1 MSGQYV
7 VERLMIGA
15 VRPEEVV
22 AVRMPRARF
31 LGLVDAELDCV
42 AEEWGADVAG
52 RLRDRLVPVAR
63 SMPVYPLGEWVTPG
77 RGCGCV
83 VGEYLIAARELD
95 RAMLARTHIDVED
108 LQGDVPP
115 AFVKTWLPV
124 AVATGKDGE
133 VIEAIAGQSG
143 SPGCKPGE
151 YRPVPAGAWF
161 GGAPRVIEP
170 ELG

>member
-1 MSGQYV
+1 MSSETEDMQDTAGETAGDGAKGTRRV
-7 VERLMIGA
+7 VLRA
-15 VRPEEVV
+15 VMV
-22 AVRMPRARF
+22 A
-31 LGLVDAELDCV
+31 
-42 AEEWGADVAG
+42 ADDLPA
-52 RLRDRLVPVAR
+52 
-63 SMPVYPLGEWVTPG
+63 
-77 RGCGCV
+77 
-83 VGEYLIAARELD
+83 
-95 RAMLARTHIDVED
+95 D
-108 LQGDVPP
+108 LQDDVPP

>member
-108 LQGDVPP
+108 LLGDEQDGDALLMFGEGIDHRVRQE
-115 AFVKTWLPV
+115 AYASVDERV
-124 AVATGKDGE
+124 IYAAVGDRVDVI
-133 VIEAIAGQSG
+133 VIED
-143 SPGCKPGE
+143 E
-151 YRPVPAGAWF
+151 RE
-161 GGAPRVIEP
+161 GGA
-170 ELG
+170 